1 MFVAG
6 TEASRRRRDALL
18 TMRRKA
24 GIFIGASRSRLFFYG
39 LAVLVGVL
47 SVQQV
52 FLAVPNTGFS
62 WHWLFTHQF
71 LDLNQALTLLFVL
84 LGVLIAHYQF
94 VSASRPYL
102 HQTTVDN
109 ELKGAWWRS
118 TLKNSG
124 AGLAIMR
131 MAAYRVVFSDG
142 TVAAPRA
149 RDVYDA
155 LRHHQFNL
163 GADVK
168 FARFTQGSALGAG
181 KEIVLF
187 EVTRGRAAEI
197 RAFEVEIEY
206 ESLLGDVFRVDFQLE
221 PR

>member
-1 MFVAG
+1 
-6 TEASRRRRDALL
+6 
-18 TMRRKA
+18 MRRKP
-24 GIFIGASRSRLFFYG
+24 GIIIGASRSRLFFYG
-39 LAVLVGVL
+39 LAVLVCAL

-52 FLAVPNTGFS
+52 LLAIPSTGFS
-62 WHWLFTHQF
+62 WHWLLTHQF

-94 VSASRPYL
+94 VSGSRPYL

-109 ELKGAWWRS
+109 ELKGTWWRS
-118 TLKNSG
+118 TLRNSG

-142 TVAAPRA
+142 AVAAPTA
-149 RDVYDA
+149 QDVYRA
-155 LRHHQFNL
+155 LEQRRFNL
-163 GADVK
+163 GGDVK

-187 EVTRGRAAEI
+187 EVTRSRAAEI
-197 RAFEVEIEY
+197 RAFEVEVEY
-206 ESLLGDVFRVDFQLE
+206 ESLLGDVFRVDFQLK
-221 PR
+221 PH